1 MPTSVVPFLM
11 MCDEVIITV
20 TNWNKQFLLLRLLF
34 KSLVMPLASVL
45 TETRGKVY
53 FIKNNIVAI

>member
-1 MPTSVVPFLM
+1 M
-11 MCDEVIITV
+11 MCSEVIITV
-20 TNWNKQFLLLRLLF
+20 TNWNKQVLLLRLL
-34 KSLVMPLASVL
+34 SESILMLLAPVF